1 MIYKSLIMGVL
12 FSIGIFAGKS
22 GIGMAY
28 LIGRKNNTSL
38 KAKLTKVLAFSLFYA
53 LFFALI
59 GLGLHVLD
67 PLAHFA
73 SIQSFLRSGMQVHLI
88 LAAVMVGWGLL
99 LIRRP
104 HEHNRAA
111 SRGWLL
117 LTLPCPV
124 CATVII
130 FSIAFCLSL
139 FPDQFPQVVGGLYL
153 AFLGISLV
161 SMGIMLGIKSI
172 SKQSAESLL
181 GSGMLLL
188 GIYFLISM
196 AVLPQFSDIDKIYR
210 LAQYHVAT
218 HQQSLT
224 SLAPVVVLTLLTFTA
239 GFGHT
244 FQKIRS
250 SR

>member
-28 LIGRKNNTSL
+28 LIGRNNHSSL
-38 KAKLTKVLAFSLFYA
+38 KAKLFKLLAFSLLYA
-53 LFFALI
+53 LFFAII
-59 GLGLHVLD
+59 GLGLHLLD
-67 PLAHFA
+67 PLAHFD
-73 SIQSFLRSGMQVHLI
+73 SIQSFLRSGMQVHMI

-99 LIRRP
+99 LVRKP
-104 HEHNRAA
+104 HHHMSK

-139 FPDQFPQVVGGLYL
+139 FPEHFPQVVGGLYL
-153 AFLGISLV
+153 AFLGISLL
-161 SMGIMLGIKSI
+161 SMGMMLGIKSI
-172 SKQSAESLL
+172 AKQSAESLL

-196 AVLPQFSDIDKIYR
+196 AVLPQFSDIDKVYR
-210 LAQYHVAT
+210 LTQHHVAN

-224 SLAPVVVLTLLTFTA
+224 SLLPVVVLALFTFTA

-244 FQKIRS
+244 LQQIRS